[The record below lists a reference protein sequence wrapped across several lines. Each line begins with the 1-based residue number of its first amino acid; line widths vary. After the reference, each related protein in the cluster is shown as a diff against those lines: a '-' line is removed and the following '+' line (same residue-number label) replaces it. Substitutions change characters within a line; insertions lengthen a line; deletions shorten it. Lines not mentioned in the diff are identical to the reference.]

1 MNTRNRFIH
10 WTPRILCILAILFV
24 SMFAADAFEPGLTLW
39 QQIGGFLIHL
49 IPSFVLILILVIAW
63 KWELIG
69 GTVIAIIGLILTPV
83 IFITNYRMNHSIG
96 MSIGIISMITVPFIL
111 VGVLFIISHFMKRK
125 QAKDIPA
132 PGSERTE

>member
-1 MNTRNRFIH
+1 
-10 WTPRILCILAILFV
+10 
-24 SMFAADAFEPGLTLW
+24 MFAADAFEPGLTLW

-132 PGSERTE
+132 PGLEKTE